1 MKIEKTFFL
10 TAIFLA
16 ISCSKMPEPYDYDVN
31 SETEFILN
39 EDKFAPDFEIPGED
53 QIEEVMEEKDEA
65 TGEDIVEEEY
75 VDTVKPQVVSAFSK
89 DGKGVTVRFSED
101 IDPGTGDNQANFTIL
116 GSDNSTLKISSADTK
131 DQFVNLTLSQ
141 EAIIN
146 PSLTYEVIVK
156 GVKDLSGNIID
167 PKANK
172 AKIRRSVY
180 LAIIW
185 HQHQPLYLDPSKDEL
200 QGPWVRKHATK
211 DYYDMASIL
220 KEYPDVNLSINI
232 TPVLLIQLL
241 NYYVERMTPYVNV
254 NNNTI
259 DKTAFLAKYRGRTD
273 PFVDLLLDETPDP
286 FSPDP
291 QKKPTEKQIGLY
303 YDDPWSTLS
312 TSEAIMEFFPEYKQL
327 RDKNP
332 LSYTHD
338 DLLKLKIFFELAWF
352 DPDFLSGAVKMP
364 DGSVADLSDVVKKDG
379 EGKFTLKVQPSEKL
393 AERLLVENFK
403 VMKNTV
409 PIHKEM
415 MYHIG
420 TKKGQIEIT
429 TTPFYH
435 PILPLITNTD
445 LAKIAQPYDL
455 LPSPPYAYP
464 EDATAHVTKA
474 VKYYEK
480 LFGEKPSGMWPGE
493 GSVAEEVVSM
503 FTKNGVRWV
512 ATDQEVLKNSLK
524 DLPNCYQCYPYK
536 ADGETG
542 DELLIVFRDTGLSNK
557 VGFTFQPLKG
567 TVAAAEFLKDVVNMS
582 PPFGGDDRL
591 ITVIMDGE
599 NAWESYTKEHDAK
612 GFFHAL
618 YGMLNESYKMGEI
631 IPVTVS
637 EYIDGNEARN
647 VPAHPV
653 SAQKE
658 LEPLWAGSWI
668 GGNFSIW
675 IGESEENQAWEYLA
689 KARNDLKKSGLPKPN
704 PAQDPPVAKTSK
716 AYYIYLAYEEMYA
729 AEGSDWFWWYG
740 ADMTSPANDDTPF
753 DRAFR
758 THLTAMYEAVN
769 SVLKI
774 DGKPLIEV
782 PDFAP
787 IVQAKPQAPSGP
799 FTKAPVIDGLF
810 YPNEG
815 EWAAEGGFFFDNDS
829 GGAIASPSDDIAVVY
844 YGYTDDAFYLAV
856 SMNEDM
862 SKKLKSN
869 YNVALYLSHKHII
882 NPETG
887 EFTENP
893 KNLKNRYGKELN
905 FLSEGAAWEVFLDFA
920 GASLKTK
927 LSAADGNENWIEKNN
942 AITTGGPV
950 SGGKLIELKIPFD
963 DLQIST
969 GDPLEMSLFA
979 SEGNSTIDSAPY
991 SGSKVVFEDV
1001 SNLVYVTFEV
1011 DVTGNKVD
1019 INTYVNITNPPP
1031 PKGKGIVHIAGNHDK
1046 LQNWIP
1052 NKVALRDDGVA
1063 PDKVANDGIWTAV
1076 FGFTPGTLLRYKY
1089 TIGLP
1094 VDEGKWW
1101 GTEEFPL
1108 TERGF
1113 DVTKKPECKKMTL
1126 HDIFADRPNPT
1137 GTLGKMTVFDD
1148 CAE

>member
-1 MKIEKTFFL
+1 
-10 TAIFLA
+10 
-16 ISCSKMPEPYDYDVN
+16 
-31 SETEFILN
+31 
-39 EDKFAPDFEIPGED
+39 
-53 QIEEVMEEKDEA
+53 
-65 TGEDIVEEEY
+65 
-75 VDTVKPQVVSAFSK
+75 
-89 DGKGVTVRFSED
+89 
-101 IDPGTGDNQANFTIL
+101 
-116 GSDNSTLKISSADTK
+116 
-131 DQFVNLTLSQ
+131 
-141 EAIIN
+141 
-146 PSLTYEVIVK
+146 
-156 GVKDLSGNIID
+156 
-167 PKANK
+167 
-172 AKIRRSVY
+172 
-180 LAIIW
+180 
-185 HQHQPLYLDPSKDEL
+185 
-200 QGPWVRKHATK
+200 
-211 DYYDMASIL
+211 
-220 KEYPDVNLSINI
+220 
-232 TPVLLIQLL
+232 
-241 NYYVERMTPYVNV
+241 
-254 NNNTI
+254 
-259 DKTAFLAKYRGRTD
+259 
-273 PFVDLLLDETPDP
+273 
-286 FSPDP
+286 
-291 QKKPTEKQIGLY
+291 
-303 YDDPWSTLS
+303 
-312 TSEAIMEFFPEYKQL
+312 
-327 RDKNP
+327 
-332 LSYTHD
+332 
-338 DLLKLKIFFELAWF
+338 
-352 DPDFLSGAVKMP
+352 
-364 DGSVADLSDVVKKDG
+364 
-379 EGKFTLKVQPSEKL
+379 
-393 AERLLVENFK
+393 
-403 VMKNTV
+403 
-409 PIHKEM
+409 
-415 MYHIG
+415 
-420 TKKGQIEIT
+420 
-429 TTPFYH
+429 
-435 PILPLITNTD
+435 
-445 LAKIAQPYDL
+445 
-455 LPSPPYAYP
+455 
-464 EDATAHVTKA
+464 
-474 VKYYEK
+474 
-480 LFGEKPSGMWPGE
+480 
-493 GSVAEEVVSM
+493 
-503 FTKNGVRWV
+503 
-512 ATDQEVLKNSLK
+512 
-524 DLPNCYQCYPYK
+524 
-536 ADGETG
+536 
-542 DELLIVFRDTGLSNK
+542 
-557 VGFTFQPLKG
+557 
-567 TVAAAEFLKDVVNMS
+567 
-582 PPFGGDDRL
+582 
-591 ITVIMDGE
+591 
-599 NAWESYTKEHDAK
+599 
-612 GFFHAL
+612 
-618 YGMLNESYKMGEI
+618 KMGEI

-1001 SNLVYVTFEV
+1001 
-1011 DVTGNKVD
+1011 
-1019 INTYVNITNPPP
+1019 
-1031 PKGKGIVHIAGNHDK
+1031 
-1046 LQNWIP
+1046 
-1052 NKVALRDDGVA
+1052 
-1063 PDKVANDGIWTAV
+1063 
-1076 FGFTPGTLLRYKY
+1076 
-1089 TIGLP
+1089 
-1094 VDEGKWW
+1094 
-1101 GTEEFPL
+1101 
-1108 TERGF
+1108 
-1113 DVTKKPECKKMTL
+1113 
-1126 HDIFADRPNPT
+1126 
-1137 GTLGKMTVFDD
+1137 
-1148 CAE
+1148 